1 MIVASAL
8 GGNGGCHDLDCA
20 LDTTEGSWLA
30 HGSKREFAMERW
42 WRLMKSM
49 HCFARTVVHRVENGE
64 ALTCGERQI
73 SRGVA
78 SVRWPTTID
87 MELT

>member
-1 MIVASAL
+1 MVE
-8 GGNGGCHDLDCA
+8 
-20 LDTTEGSWLA
+20 TE
-30 HGSKREFAMERW
+30 
-42 WRLMKSM
+42 SM

-87 MELT
+87 VEST